1 MGLEMRQRLF
11 AATIVLALLA
21 ASGSAA
27 GVPAP
32 RVSIGGYEATVASWE
47 AKFHY
52 WTARPNQF
60 DPTITTVLPTYPI
73 PDYPSGHATTLGG
86 TAEVLSYL
94 FPASARFFQSR
105 AEENAASRV
114 WAGIHFRS
122 ASNVGLDLG
131 RAVGQRV
138 IERAMSDG
146 AGEG

>member
-1 MGLEMRQRLF
+1 
-11 AATIVLALLA
+11 AYAL
-21 ASGSAA
+21 
-27 GVPAP
+27 
-32 RVSIGGYEATVASWE
+32 VSIGCYDATVASWD

-60 DPTITTVLPTYPI
+60 DPMITTILPTYPI

-94 FPASARFFQSR
+94 FPESAHFFQSR
-105 AEENAASRV
+105 ADENAASRV

-122 ASNVGLDLG
+122 ASDVGVALG

-138 IERAMSDG
+138 IARASSDG
-146 AGEG
+146 SS